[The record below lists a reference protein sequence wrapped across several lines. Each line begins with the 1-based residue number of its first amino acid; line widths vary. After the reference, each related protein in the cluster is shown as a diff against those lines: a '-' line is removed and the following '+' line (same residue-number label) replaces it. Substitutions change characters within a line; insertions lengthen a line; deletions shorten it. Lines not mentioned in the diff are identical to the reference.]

1 MIKRIIKLLLLG
13 IMFVALLS
21 FGGYTVQSFK
31 SEIHLNDPK
40 TVLSPIL
47 NYLPSLPEGDTS
59 NGKDPNEKDKINVP
73 NVSEDTDIT
82 TSTTETVNNNT
93 TEDPIVDENG
103 NIKKQEIKKPSK
115 VEISY
120 ARSIKVKIDDKEIEL
135 TSKNTISFIKW
146 LNNNYKD
153 NSNIETKVD
162 KEETSENTTE
172 ITKNTSTTETTTNDV
187 KYNDVL
193 ESKADLNALVNSIH
207 IVDKL
212 PEYTDYDRTDY
223 EKPVKSYKLNG
234 NKVNRN
240 DYAWKTS
247 KWFNEKDF
255 TYTCPYT
262 GTILKDADDGKED
275 NDFSKLDYDHIVPLK
290 STYIRGAKD
299 WTDEQKNEYAY
310 NQWVGVDVLYSA
322 NRSKADKGPTEY
334 LPDIN
339 IEDYCYSWLLI
350 CSYYNLDMTQEEINV
365 CVDNINIALD
375 NGESVEFLGGKMPK

>member
-172 ITKNTSTTETTTNDV
+172 VTKNTSTTETTTNEV

-193 ESKADLNALVNSIH
+193 ESKADLNVLVNSIH

-212 PEYTDYDRTDY
+212 PEYADYDRTDY

>member
-73 NVSEDTDIT
+73 NVSEDTEIT

-172 ITKNTSTTETTTNDV
+172 VTKNTSTTETTTNEV

-193 ESKADLNALVNSIH
+193 ESKADLNVLVNSIH

-212 PEYTDYDRTDY
+212 PEYADYDRTDY